1 MHKLPLR
8 DPGLLVTEHFILF
21 SRVLLDINIECNH
34 GNMGIGSTLSKE
46 LNICTSVHILYI
58 WQNSTILLKNNV
70 YNRKTYCTI

>member
-1 MHKLPLR
+1 MHKVSLR

-46 LNICTSVHILYI
+46 LNNKLVHILYI
-58 WQNSTILLKNNV
+58 WQK
-70 YNRKTYCTI
+70 